1 MPKYSTVYP
10 KQWEAFQR
18 CGAAKLISIEEKFD
32 PEKAEKQFY
41 SHLISRQ
48 PIDESLFKSN
58 QSYKSKNN
66 NTVTPYVKDLLE
78 EDNTTTED
86 KMVQL
91 EQEVDKI
98 FRKTINVSVA
108 NRRVYLRQFCRKIKL
123 PIYENEIQRA
133 LWKGRQRASG
143 SVDVYTPDSI
153 INAP

>member
-32 PEKAEKQFY
+32 PDKAEKEFY

-48 PIDESLFKSN
+48 KIDESLFKSN

-66 NTVTPYVKDLLE
+66 NTVTPYVRDLLE

-91 EQEVDKI
+91 DQEVDKL
-98 FRKTINVSVA
+98 FRKTIDVNVA
-108 NRRVYLRQFCRKIKL
+108 NRKIYLRQFCKKINNTIL
-123 PIYENEIQRA
+123 FFLVIDVILGFRGCNEP
-133 LWKGRQRASG
+133 K
-143 SVDVYTPDSI
+143 
-153 INAP
+153 

>member
-32 PEKAEKQFY
+32 PDKAEKEFY

-48 PIDESLFKSN
+48 KIDESLFKSN

-66 NTVTPYVKDLLE
+66 NTVTPYVRDLLE

-91 EQEVDKI
+91 DQEVDKL
-98 FRKTINVSVA
+98 FRK
-108 NRRVYLRQFCRKIKL
+108 LL
-123 PIYENEIQRA
+123 M
-133 LWKGRQRASG
+133 
-143 SVDVYTPDSI
+143 
-153 INAP
+153 

>member
-66 NTVTPYVKDLLE
+66 NTVTPYVRDLLE

-91 EQEVDKI
+91 EQEVEEHNDLVKKI
-98 FRKTINVSVA
+98 EAKKELIG
-108 NRRVYLRQFCRKIKL
+108 KL
-123 PIYENEIQRA
+123 QTDIVQLAIQEA
-133 LWKGRQRASG
+133 KESKEPNDACT
-143 SVDVYTPDSI
+143 V
-153 INAP
+153 